1 MEIKGLKAVVT
12 GAGSGM
18 GRYFV
23 LSLLKS
29 GASVAACD
37 LSEES
42 LFSLKEEAKSYEG
55 DLLSSVLDVSDEDS
69 VVSFMS
75 MASDK
80 LSGISVLINN
90 AGITRDGLLIKKKEQ
105 GFKTMTLDNWN
116 QVIGVNLTGPFLF
129 TREFA
134 RNYIDKDQKR
144 GVVINISSVSHH
156 GNIGQSN
163 YSASKAGLVAD
174 TVVWAKELSRY
185 GIRVGAIAPGFINTP
200 ILKSMRPEMLEKML
214 KPVPLGRLGEPEEIW
229 QGVKFIIECDYF
241 TGRLLEI
248 DGGIRL

>member
-55 DLLSSVLDVSDEDS
+55 DLLSAVLDVSDEDS

-90 AGITRDGLLIKKKEQ
+90 AGIMHRN
-105 GFKTMTLDNWN
+105 TLDKES
-116 QVIGVNLTGPFLF
+116 V
-129 TREFA
+129 
-134 RNYIDKDQKR
+134 K
-144 GVVINISSVSHH
+144 ISV
-156 GNIGQSN
+156 
-163 YSASKAGLVAD
+163 
-174 TVVWAKELSRY
+174 
-185 GIRVGAIAPGFINTP
+185 
-200 ILKSMRPEMLEKML
+200 
-214 KPVPLGRLGEPEEIW
+214 
-229 QGVKFIIECDYF
+229 
-241 TGRLLEI
+241 
-248 DGGIRL
+248 